1 MIGNRAA
8 DDAFFFTP
16 PTGVRLL
23 LRPLT
28 PGDRDRLR
36 EGLAWMSDDSRYER
50 FLTPMP
56 RFTDAQLRYLTDVDQ
71 ADHVAWAALDPA
83 VPQVPGIGVGRF
95 VRLADTADTAV
106 TPVIAEIAITVID
119 LYQRRGVGIAL
130 FALLYHLAQR
140 GGVAALRATLHP
152 SRNGLADRLRQL
164 GAVGRFRDGV
174 LQLDLPVHHDLS
186 RLPSTALA
194 QHLRRTVEGV
204 ERARMFDTLGPER
217 LGPTVSG
224 W

>member
-1 MIGNRAA
+1 MIGNPAA
-8 DDAFFFTP
+8 YNGFFFTP

-50 FLTPMP
+50 FLAPMP
-56 RFTDAQLRYLTDVDQ
+56 RFTDAQLSYLTDVDQ
-71 ADHVAWAALDPA
+71 ADHVAWGALDPA
-83 VPQVPGIGVGRF
+83 VPQAPGVGVARF
-95 VRLADTADTAV
+95 VHLVD
-106 TPVIAEIAITVID
+106 TPVIAEVAITVID

-152 SRNGLADRLRQL
+152 SRNGLADRLREL
-164 GAVGRFRDGV
+164 GAVGRLRDGV
-174 LQLDLPVHHDLS
+174 LQLDLPVHHDLT

-204 ERARMFDTLGPER
+204 QSARALDAIGLE
-217 LGPTVSG
+217 
-224 W
+224 

>member
-1 MIGNRAA
+1 MISNPAA
-8 DDAFFFTP
+8 YNGFFYTP

-36 EGLAWMSDDSRYER
+36 DGLAWMSDDSRYER

-56 RFTDAQLRYLTDVDQ
+56 RFTDAQLSYLADVDQ
-71 ADHVAWAALDPA
+71 ADHVAWGALDPA
-83 VPQVPGIGVGRF
+83 VPQVPGVGVARF
-95 VRLADTADTAV
+95 VRLADTPA
-106 TPVIAEIAITVID
+106 IAEVAITVID

-140 GGVAALRATLHP
+140 SGVAALRATLHP
-152 SRNGLADRLRQL
+152 SRNGLADRLREL
-164 GAVGRFRDGV
+164 GAEGRLRDGV
-174 LQLDLPVHHDLS
+174 LQLDLPVHHDLA

-204 ERARMFDTLGPER
+204 QSARALDPLGPDWLR
-217 LGPTVSG
+217 PAVSS